1 VEEYFFISTLFVI
14 RFYCDFF
21 RVSILKDLT
30 RNQSLAYSVVINAE
44 LERKEHSSILQLQ
57 SEVGW
62 KKKELTR

>member
-1 VEEYFFISTLFVI
+1 
-14 RFYCDFF
+14 
-21 RVSILKDLT
+21 
-30 RNQSLAYSVVINAE
+30 VVINAE